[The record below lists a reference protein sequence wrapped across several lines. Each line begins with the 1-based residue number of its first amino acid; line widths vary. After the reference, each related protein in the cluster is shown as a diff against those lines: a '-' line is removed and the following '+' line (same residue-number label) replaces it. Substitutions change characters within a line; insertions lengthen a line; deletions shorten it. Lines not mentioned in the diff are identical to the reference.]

1 LLLSGA
7 ITVLTLATPVFVML
21 TYDRVAGTGSTATL
35 LYLGLGGA
43 QALEVE
49 PQQDVVGQCQTAD
62 GRLRR

>member
-43 QALEVE
+43 LALAVE
-49 PQQDVVGQCQTAD
+49 PQQVVLGQ
-62 GRLRR
+62 